1 MNYYIFGWIIPAIAV
16 GGGLVWLILNS
27 YWKSRRTGDSSTQKA
42 VDEHTATNKAV
53 LDKLDS
59 IDSRLTAVE
68 KTLNDIPN

>member
-1 MNYYIFGWIIPAIAV
+1 MNFYWIIPAVAIV
-16 GGGLVWLILNS
+16 GGLVYVILTS
-27 YWKSRRTGDSSTQKA
+27 YWKSRRNADSSTQKA

>member
-1 MNYYIFGWIIPAIAV
+1 MQYVYGWIVPTVAV
-16 GGGLVWLILNS
+16 IGGLIYLILHS
-27 YWKSRRTGDSSTQKA
+27 YWKSRSAGGATAQRA

-59 IDSRLTAVE
+59 IDNRLTAVE

>member
-1 MNYYIFGWIIPAIAV
+1 MQYVYGWIVPTVAV
-16 GGGLVWLILNS
+16 IGGLIYLILHS
-27 YWKSRRTGDSSTQKA
+27 YWKSRSTGDATARKA

-59 IDSRLTAVE
+59 IDNRLTAVE